1 MLRSV
6 KICANMQ
13 RELTANCAKLLSL
26 CSYVYSKPRI
36 PREAFC
42 PYVLLSFLAANT
54 ANVADI
60 RDKKS
65 VPAVA
70 RRGQLAG
77 HRPSPLCPHDA
88 GRCRRVLSGLQIK
101 RRCKVTAF
109 GATICGLFWFI
120 CQQNKNFYFLGH
132 GHKY

>member
-1 MLRSV
+1 MVFFNREPLARDRMGAIARMRWDKPHPLPFAKGEGSFGGNCGLGQAPPSTPSSLR
-6 KICANMQ
+6 KG
-13 RELTANCAKLLSL
+13 KG
-26 CSYVYSKPRI
+26 VY
-36 PREAFC
+36 
-42 PYVLLSFLAANT
+42 
-54 ANVADI
+54 
-60 RDKKS
+60 KKS

-101 RRCKVTAF
+101 RRCKVTVF

-120 CQQNKNFYFLGH
+120 CQQNRNFHFCGH